1 MKFSDGYWLTAPG
14 YDLFY
19 ASEPYE
25 IDVCEHSIHVLAT
38 QNLTNRGQTLGGPD
52 IHDAQLDAVF
62 IDQTDFRVPDLLI
75 DRQFLGSDGS
85 TPPKKIAD
93 ANAPTTK

>member
-1 MKFSDGYWLTAPG
+1 M
-14 YDLFY
+14 
-19 ASEPYE
+19 
-25 IDVCEHSIHVLAT
+25 LAVVHELAGGGIGVGELD
-38 QNLTNRGQTLGGPD
+38 QIQLPLVGQTLGGPD